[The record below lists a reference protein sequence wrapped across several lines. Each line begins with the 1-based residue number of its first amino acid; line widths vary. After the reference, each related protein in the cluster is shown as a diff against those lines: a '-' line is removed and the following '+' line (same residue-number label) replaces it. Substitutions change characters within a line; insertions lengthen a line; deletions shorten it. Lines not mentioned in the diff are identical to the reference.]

1 MDVMFWREGMGH
13 MTPEEAYARQH
24 TVLLVRTGSQLFGTS
39 VSTTPDDDE
48 VGIFVEGQDSM
59 FSADSLY
66 KRPDQVSYRTARGPD
81 GMDARSSA
89 NDVDGQLISLNHFMR
104 ETAKGNPNTITLLF
118 APKDKILAK
127 DCWEV
132 VGSLLTPQHRDRFI
146 SKAMGTRYLRYVLNQ
161 RTMYLDNPKVKR
173 SELVAQYGFDTK
185 GAYHALRVA
194 LQGYELMSTG
204 HISLPMTTT
213 CRTYLLGVRRGMYS
227 KAEVFEHLRE
237 LENNLAR
244 AIVESDWP
252 DEPDYSLLTRWNS
265 DLHEVYWDY
274 QQECGKRLF

>member
-1 MDVMFWREGMGH
+1 

-48 VGIFVEGQDSM
+48 VGIFVEGRDSV
-59 FSADSLY
+59 FSADPLY
-66 KRPDQVSYRTARGPD
+66 KRTDQISYRTARTPD
-81 GMDARSSA
+81 GMDHRSSA

-118 APKDKILAK
+118 TPKDKILAK

-132 VGSLLTPQHRDRFI
+132 VGSLLFADNRRQFI
-146 SKAMGTRYLRYVLNQ
+146 SKAMGTRYLRYLINQ
-161 RTMYLDNPKVKR
+161 RDIYLDNPKVKR
-173 SELVAQYGFDTK
+173 PELVEQYGFDTK

-194 LQGYELMSTG
+194 IQGYELMTTG
-204 HISLPMTTT
+204 QITLPMTTT

-237 LENNLAR
+237 LEEYLAR
-244 AIVESDWP
+244 SIVKSDWP
-252 DEPDYSLLTRWNS
+252 DQPDYSLLTDWNS
-265 DLHEVYWDY
+265 RLHQLYWDY
-274 QQECGKRLF
+274 QHECGQRLS